1 MVIALVHEVASFW
14 FDQYQTVS
22 AVPTTMS
29 SGPSPFT
36 SPAPSALIGVPVEL
50 VELHPRVERAAGNV
64 LQIAVPVVPNPVKI
78 GTIVPNAIAISRPD
92 CVLEK
97 LRIFTPTFT
106 DTALNNTPEGVSRAP
121 ESRRH

>member
-1 MVIALVHEVASFW
+1 MAVVHEVGCFW

-50 VELHPRVERAAGNV
+50 AELHPRVEPAAGNV
-64 LQIAVPVVPNPVKI
+64 LQITVPVVPNPVKI
-78 GTIVPNAIAISRPD
+78 RTAVPHAIATSRPD
-92 CVLEK
+92 WGLGK
-97 LRIFTPTFT
+97 IPIFTPSM
-106 DTALNNTPEGVSRAP
+106 PGVA
-121 ESRRH
+121 ETEA

>member
-1 MVIALVHEVASFW
+1 MAVVHEVGCFW

-50 VELHPRVERAAGNV
+50 VELHPRVEPAAGNV
-64 LQIAVPVVPNPVKI
+64 LQITVPVLPNPVKMRTV
-78 GTIVPNAIAISRPD
+78 GPNAIATSRPEW
-92 CVLEK
+92 VLEE
-97 LRIFTPTFT
+97 LPIFTAASAEM
-106 DTALNNTPEGVSRAP
+106 DV
-121 ESRRH
+121 